1 MVAVDFGHTSNP
13 DKTGFGSNQRLLN
26 AYPEAL
32 GDAAKSPLPVYAVP
46 GTSRFDTG
54 ATGLNGPCR
63 GMLYVF
69 GKGLYVIAGTAAA
82 LFDDQGNATPVS
94 GTIGGSSM
102 AIMAANQ
109 RPNPQIGIVADNV
122 YYVLDTGTNTIAEPN
137 ISTLPAP
144 NSVTFLDGY
153 LVFSIPDGRI
163 FHTNLNDALTVN
175 ALAYGTASSRSDG
188 LRRIVTHRGAL
199 IALGETSLE
208 IWEDVGTMPFA
219 FAPIRADVDIGCIAE
234 QTVTTVADAL
244 LWADQNGMVRQLTA
258 SEPVRI
264 STHALERAISD
275 LSWDERRAL
284 RAVYTHFN
292 GHDFYALTSPYWT
305 WEFDLATGLWHERA
319 SGGLPNWFAQGYRVV
334 QRQGGDRIERGCE
347 PSRPRRFLANREREP
362 LPVPRTVGPAACVSK
377 GFDRGSAGRRY
388 YSGCGNN
395 RAECRSG
402 ESRTH
407 ARLVRRW
414 RQDVERRTHCFPWP
428 RRGAHGGR
436 KLPSARRDAKGR
448 ADFPALLVF
457 AGLARHPQR
466 RRTGEADTRM
476 TGQANLFSRFGF
488 QVGPDGKLD
497 NYTRAFFSKFGG
509 RVGPAIADVDA
520 NSSWAQIAATSNG
533 LISEFA
539 AQGWTQKGYDADET
553 AYANAIQAVTMIPAA
568 TEWGYAPYE
577 VFQDRDGNRC

>member
-122 YYVLDTGTNTIAEPN
+122 YYVLDTGTNAITEPN

-319 SGGLPNWFAQGYRVV
+319 SGGLPNWFAQGYESFSGKVV
-334 QRQGGDRIERGCE
+334 IGSSEDASLHVLDDSSQTESGN
-347 PSRPRRFLANREREP
+347 PYLFLAQSAP
-362 LPVPRTVGPAACVSK
+362 LHAFPKGLIVDQLDVDIIPGVGITGPNAEAANPELMLDWSDD
-377 GFDRGSAGRRY
+377 GGSTW
-388 YSGCGNN
+388 S
-395 RAECRSG
+395 
-402 ESRTH
+402 
-407 ARLVRRW
+407 
-414 RQDVERRTHCFPWP
+414 
-428 RRGAHGGR
+428 GGR
-436 KLPSARRDAKGR
+436 TASL
-448 ADFPALLVF
+448 
-457 AGLARHPQR
+457 
-466 RRTGEADTRM
+466 
-476 TGQANLFSRFGF
+476 
-488 QVGPDGKLD
+488 
-497 NYTRAFFSKFGG
+497 G
-509 RVGPAIADVDA
+509 RVGERMAVASFHQLGATLRAGRTFRLSSSSPVSRGILNADARVRPILA
-520 NSSWAQIAATSNG
+520 
-533 LISEFA
+533 
-539 AQGWTQKGYDADET
+539 
-553 AYANAIQAVTMIPAA
+553 
-568 TEWGYAPYE
+568 
-577 VFQDRDGNRC
+577 

>member
-46 GTSRFDTG
+46 GTSRFDAG

-109 RPNPQIGIVADNV
+109 RPNPQIGIVADDV
-122 YYVLDTGTNTIAEPN
+122 YYVLDTGTNAITEPN

-208 IWEDVGTMPFA
+208 IWEDVGTTPFA
-219 FAPIRADVDIGCIAE
+219 FAPIRADVDIGCIAG

-244 LWADQNGMVRQLTA
+244 LWTDQNGMVRQLTA

-319 SGGLPNWFAQGYRVV
+319 SGGLPNWFAQGYESFSGKVV
-334 QRQGGDRIERGCE
+334 IGSSENASLHVLDDSSQTESGN
-347 PSRPRRFLANREREP
+347 PYLFLAQSAP
-362 LPVPRTVGPAACVSK
+362 LHAFPKGLIVDQLDVDIIPGVGITGPNAEAANPELMLDWSDD
-377 GFDRGSAGRRY
+377 GGSTW
-388 YSGCGNN
+388 S
-395 RAECRSG
+395 
-402 ESRTH
+402 
-407 ARLVRRW
+407 
-414 RQDVERRTHCFPWP
+414 
-428 RRGAHGGR
+428 GGR
-436 KLPSARRDAKGR
+436 TASL
-448 ADFPALLVF
+448 
-457 AGLARHPQR
+457 
-466 RRTGEADTRM
+466 
-476 TGQANLFSRFGF
+476 
-488 QVGPDGKLD
+488 
-497 NYTRAFFSKFGG
+497 G
-509 RVGPAIADVDA
+509 RVGERMAVASFHQLGATLRAGRTFRLSSSSPVSRGILNADARVRPILA
-520 NSSWAQIAATSNG
+520 
-533 LISEFA
+533 
-539 AQGWTQKGYDADET
+539 
-553 AYANAIQAVTMIPAA
+553 
-568 TEWGYAPYE
+568 
-577 VFQDRDGNRC
+577 